1 MRYTILNVINLKAII
16 TSSIVIDCRQLS
28 IEFITLKELHRVE
41 RIISQKAGIRGVVLS
56 AADSIGNVYRPL
68 IQLSVLIDC
77 QAAPSLLAFSL
88 SKPDPPPLSLFLK
101 VSLSLYILFTIP
113 ASHILPS
120 LLSSDFH
127 IKHFASR

>member
-1 MRYTILNVINLKAII
+1 MRYTILNAINLKAII

-88 SKPDPPPLSLFLK
+88 SKPDPPPP
-101 VSLSLYILFTIP
+101 LSLYILFTIR
-113 ASHILPS
+113 AIHILP
-120 LLSSDFH
+120 L
-127 IKHFASR
+127 I